1 MLACVCLRACA
12 QDQALV
18 LPESQRLKLGK
29 SVMFGSAQFNFTV
42 LPAASHRAEV
52 PTRSQRVCVR
62 ALVFVFYCH
71 SLS

>member
-1 MLACVCLRACA
+1 MRACVCLRACA

-42 LPAASHRAEV
+42 LTSTSYP
-52 PTRSQRVCVR
+52 
-62 ALVFVFYCH
+62 
-71 SLS
+71 

>member
-1 MLACVCLRACA
+1 
-12 QDQALV
+12 
-18 LPESQRLKLGK
+18 
-29 SVMFGSAQFNFTV
+29 MFGSAQFNFTV

-62 ALVFVFYCH
+62 ARVFVFYCH